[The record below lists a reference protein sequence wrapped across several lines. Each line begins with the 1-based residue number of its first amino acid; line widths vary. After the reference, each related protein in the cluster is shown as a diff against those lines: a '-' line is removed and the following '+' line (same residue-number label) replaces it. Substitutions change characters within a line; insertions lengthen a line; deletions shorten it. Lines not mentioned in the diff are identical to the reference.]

1 MPEMLLQNIA
11 FHRLDSRTHRPQ
23 LAEDIGTI
31 APVFDHFFLCLRSAR
46 QCDLSAECFP
56 DGSDY
61 VLPLFSPFQ
70 RLTLPARITAFI
82 QKVQPE
88 RKKNVPASFRQSL
101 FAPAGTVIAA
111 FVFRRALAV
120 IAAGTVFTTAA
131 LFAAAAI
138 VAALTVFAGTVRV
151 FTFAHCFFSPFNTLY
166 GYSVYIP
173 HKGICQVKTFC
184 RLS

>member
-1 MPEMLLQNIA
+1 MPSICPAMR
-11 FHRLDSRTHRPQ
+11 FKRGMFSRWLGLCSSIVFPFSKVDAAGKNNRFYPKST
-23 LAEDIGTI
+23 AGT
-31 APVFDHFFLCLRSAR
+31 
-46 QCDLSAECFP
+46 
-56 DGSDY
+56 
-61 VLPLFSPFQ
+61 
-70 RLTLPARITAFI
+70 
-82 QKVQPE
+82 
-88 RKKNVPASFRQSL
+88 KKKTFRQSL

-120 IAAGTVFTTAA
+120 IAAGTVFTAAA